1 MNSTTWHRGIGSGI
15 TPDMTIDEQLKVAG
29 LNWKVETSDIVYGNY
44 LSEQTNERKAI
55 YRSDSGQLL
64 DVAGKNWQPF
74 QNKDLLQTFHSFA
87 SAVDLKIDHLG
98 SLDNGRVI
106 FAGANLDIE
115 LDIAKVGDIV
125 RGRILL
131 FNFHKVGYGLQVR
144 LQFERLI
151 CTNGMT
157 QPVKVGS
164 RSLTHVSS
172 LNPSKIERILQ
183 SAFENAKQFEHESE
197 LLAQTPMSIEQA
209 TLLLINEFGNP
220 KLPVDQQ
227 PTIVDTCLR
236 LFKGNAKG
244 SDMLSAYNTAW
255 GLLNS
260 VTEYFNHH
268 SQIRG
273 GSSTH
278 LNSLLLG
285 SKANKQNQF
294 YQQLVSVSSR

>member
-1 MNSTTWHRGIGSGI
+1 MTITSWHRGIGADI
-15 TPDMTIDEQLKVAG
+15 TSDMTIDEQLEVAG
-29 LNWKVETSDIVYGNY
+29 LNWKVATSEIKYGDNFNLQSNY
-44 LSEQTNERKAI
+44 RKAI
-55 YRSDSGQLL
+55 YRTDNGQLL
-64 DVAGKNWQPF
+64 DTAGKNWQPY
-74 QNKDLLQTFHSFA
+74 QNRDLLQVFHSFTDVV
-87 SAVDLKIDHLG
+87 SLKIDHLG

-106 FAGANLDIE
+106 FAGANLNIE

-131 FNFHKVGYGLQVR
+131 FNFHKVGFGLQVR

-164 RSLTHVSS
+164 RSITHIGRF
-172 LNPSKIERILQ
+172 NPGKVEKILQ
-183 SAFENAKQFEHESE
+183 SALNNAKQFEQNSE
-197 LLAQTPMSIEQA
+197 LLANTTMSHEQA
-209 TLLLINEFGNP
+209 TMLLINEFGNP
-220 KLPVDQQ
+220 QLPVDQQ

-236 LFKGNAKG
+236 LFAGNARG

-278 LNSLLLG
+278 LNSLLIG
-285 SKANKQNQF
+285 SKANKQEQF
-294 YQQLVSVSSR
+294 YQQLVSLSWR

>member
-1 MNSTTWHRGIGSGI
+1 MSNTVWHRGIGSDI
-15 TPDMTIDEQLKVAG
+15 TSDMTIDEQLEVAD
-29 LNWKVETSDIVYGNY
+29 LNWEVATSEIKYGDYFQNQ
-44 LSEQTNERKAI
+44 SDHKKAI
-55 YRSDSGQLL
+55 YRADNGLLL
-64 DVAGKNWQPF
+64 DVAGKNWQPY
-74 QNKDLLQTFHSFA
+74 QNRDLLQVFHSFTN
-87 SAVDLKIDHLG
+87 AVDLQIDHLG

-106 FAGANLDIE
+106 FAGANLNIE

-144 LQFERLI
+144 LQFERLV

-157 QPVKVGS
+157 QPVRVGS
-164 RSLTHVSS
+164 RSLTHVSNI
-172 LNPSKIERILQ
+172 NPSKVERILQ
-183 SAFENAKQFEHESE
+183 SAFDNATEFEQNSE
-197 LLAQTPMSIEQA
+197 KLASTPMSIEQA
-209 TLLLINEFGNP
+209 TLLLINEFGDP
-220 KLPVDQQ
+220 KLPVDRQ

-236 LFKGNAKG
+236 LFAGNAKG

-285 SKANKQNQF
+285 SKANRQNQF
-294 YQQLVSVSSR
+294 YQQLVSLSQR